1 VLRQPIASIIANAE
15 TIRTRRAGPVAEDYA
30 AYAGDIAAAG
40 RHLLGC
46 YDLADIEMIEAS
58 GFAPAVDRID
68 LADLARRAAAC
79 WRCARAKAYC
89 HPHAGRGGASARAW
103 RISPSVAGVA
113 QPDWQ
118 CHPL

>member
-46 YDLADIEMIEAS
+46 
-58 GFAPAVDRID
+58 
-68 LADLARRAAAC
+68 
-79 WRCARAKAYC
+79 
-89 HPHAGRGGASARAW
+89 
-103 RISPSVAGVA
+103 
-113 QPDWQ
+113 
-118 CHPL
+118 